1 MAEREVVVERSGPS
15 ALAII
20 GGIVVVLAII
30 AAIYFFMMNGNSGG
44 SGTVDVDV
52 PAVSVD
58 VTPDGQ

>member
-1 MAEREVVVERSGPS
+1 MADREVVVERSGPS

-20 GGIVVVLAII
+20 GGIVVVIAII
-30 AAIYFFMMNGNSGG
+30 AAIFFFMNGNTGG

-58 VTPDGQ
+58 VVPDGQ